1 MFICPRGSHVNL
13 IPWSLPRGLG
23 LRLVQ
28 YLSVCSS
35 MGQTY
40 MILHVFIRLNMC
52 LCWRGGDLPELSV
65 WHVRGTGTKVICRAV
80 SLEWSSHCRVNVLQ
94 SVFFVQHALP
104 YLIASK
110 GTIVPVSSAA
120 GILCSNP
127 IPIPSWEWD
136 QQKVYFSYYFFLQG
150 IVAMPKTSA
159 YSASKNALHGEN
171 NLLSCV
177 DLGMANNSLL

>member
-1 MFICPRGSHVNL
+1 
-13 IPWSLPRGLG
+13 
-23 LRLVQ
+23 
-28 YLSVCSS
+28 

-94 SVFFVQHALP
+94 SVFFVRHALP

-110 GTIVPVSSAA
+110 GTIVPVSSLA

-127 IPIPSWEWD
+127 IPIPPWEWD
-136 QQKVYFSYYFFLQG
+136 QQRCIFLIFFSSRNYRY
-150 IVAMPKTSA
+150 A
-159 YSASKNALHGEN
+159 
-171 NLLSCV
+171 
-177 DLGMANNSLL
+177 